1 MPKRS
6 FSIAQVRANLP
17 GLVRTAERGAAVE
30 ITRRGRPVAVILS
43 STAYRQLTSARPPF
57 ADALASFLNG
67 PDIGRVGLDGEEF
80 AGLRDRAAGRKA
92 PW

>member
-30 ITRRGRPVAVILS
+30 ITRRGRPVAVIV
-43 STAYRQLTSARPPF
+43 STVSYRQLTSAGPPF
-57 ADALASFLNG
+57 ADALASFLSG
-67 PDIGRVGLDGEEF
+67 TDIARVGLDGKEF
-80 AGLRDRAAGRKA
+80 AGLRDRAAGREA
-92 PW
+92 AW